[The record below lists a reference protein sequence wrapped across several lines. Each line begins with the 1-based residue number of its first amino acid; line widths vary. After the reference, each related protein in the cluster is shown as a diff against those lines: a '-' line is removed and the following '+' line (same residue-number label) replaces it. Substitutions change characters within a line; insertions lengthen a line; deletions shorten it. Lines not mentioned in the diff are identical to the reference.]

1 MCGRLQ
7 LPYQGQELDFE
18 APFRRATMHDLVK
31 DACGVDFAQLAGDVE
46 VRAGGGRGRG
56 GGWLSWQA

>member
-1 MCGRLQ
+1 MQAVCGRLQ

-31 DACGVDFAQLAGDVE
+31 DACGVDFEQLAGDME
-46 VRAGGGRGRG
+46 VGTAGA
-56 GGWLSWQA
+56 GW